1 MTASSSVDA
10 AQIWRGG
17 RAATR
22 ALRDRSLPGAGCA
35 ALAGSSS
42 GAVREVM
49 TGMNLPKII
58 LVATDFSECA
68 EQALDYAVAL
78 AGKLEAKIHLL
89 NVIVIP
95 AMAIPE
101 VGVAV
106 TSTLMD
112 STVRTQQAGLDKLVS
127 QRAPA
132 NIETMLRTGD
142 ARDVIIDEARE
153 LGADLIV
160 MGTHG
165 RRGVRRALIGSIAES
180 VVRTAPCPVLT
191 IRDHKA

>member
-1 MTASSSVDA
+1 MT
-10 AQIWRGG
+10 
-17 RAATR
+17 
-22 ALRDRSLPGAGCA
+22 
-35 ALAGSSS
+35 
-42 GAVREVM
+42 
-49 TGMNLPKII
+49 LPKKI
-58 LVATDFSECA
+58 LVATDFSACA
-68 EQALDYAVAL
+68 DQALDYAVAL
-78 AGKLEAKIHLL
+78 AGKLDAKLHLL

-106 TSTLMD
+106 TSTLIE
-112 STVRTQQAGLDKLVS
+112 STARTQQDEFDKRVARRASAG
-127 QRAPA
+127 
-132 NIETMLRTGD
+132 IEALLRTGD
-142 ARDVIIDEARE
+142 ARDVIVDVARE

-191 IRDHKA
+191 IREHKE

>member
-1 MTASSSVDA
+1 LA
-10 AQIWRGG
+10 A
-17 RAATR
+17 
-22 ALRDRSLPGAGCA
+22 AG
-35 ALAGSSS
+35 L
-42 GAVREVM
+42 GAVREVRIR
-49 TGMNLPKII
+49 MNLPKTI

-68 EQALDYAVAL
+68 EEALDYAAAL
-78 AGKLEAKIHLL
+78 AGAIGAKLHLL

-106 TSTLMD
+106 ASTLIE
-112 STVRTQQAGLDKLVS
+112 STVQARQAELDKVAS
-127 QRAPA
+127 RRTSA

-142 ARDVIIDEARE
+142 ARDVIIDVARE
-153 LGADLIV
+153 IGAELIV

-180 VVRTAPCPVLT
+180 VVRTASCPVLT
-191 IRDHKA
+191 IRERKE

>member
-1 MTASSSVDA
+1 MA
-10 AQIWRGG
+10 
-17 RAATR
+17 
-22 ALRDRSLPGAGCA
+22 
-35 ALAGSSS
+35 
-42 GAVREVM
+42 
-49 TGMNLPKII
+49 GMNLPKII

-78 AGKLEAKIHLL
+78 AAKLDAKIHLL

-95 AMAIPE
+95 TLAIPE

-106 TSTLMD
+106 TSTVIE
-112 STVRTQQAGLDKLVS
+112 STVQTHHAKLEKLVGRRPS
-127 QRAPA
+127 VS
-132 NIETMLRTGD
+132 IETVLRTGD
-142 ARDVIIDEARE
+142 ARDLIVDVASEV
-153 LGADLIV
+153 GADLIV

-191 IRDHKA
+191 IREHKA

>member
-1 MTASSSVDA
+1 LA
-10 AQIWRGG
+10 AAR
-17 RAATR
+17 
-22 ALRDRSLPGAGCA
+22 
-35 ALAGSSS
+35 S
-42 GAVREVM
+42 GAVREI
-49 TGMNLPKII
+49 TASMNLPKTL

-78 AGKLEAKIHLL
+78 AGKLDAKIHLL
-89 NVIVIP
+89 NVIGIP
-95 AMAIPE
+95 SMGIPE

-106 TSTLMD
+106 TNTLIE
-112 STVRTQQAGLDKLVS
+112 STVRTHHTELDKLAAR
-127 QRAPA
+127 RASA
-132 NIETMLRTGD
+132 NIEVVLRTGD
-142 ARDVIIDEARE
+142 ARDVIVDLARE

-191 IRDHKA
+191 IRAHKD

>member
-1 MTASSSVDA
+1 MT
-10 AQIWRGG
+10 
-17 RAATR
+17 
-22 ALRDRSLPGAGCA
+22 
-35 ALAGSSS
+35 
-42 GAVREVM
+42 
-49 TGMNLPKII
+49 LPKII
-58 LVATDFSECA
+58 LVATDLSECA

-106 TSTLMD
+106 ASTLIE
-112 STVRTQQAGLDKLVS
+112 STVRAQQTELDK
-127 QRAPA
+127 RASGYPA
-132 NIETMLRTGD
+132 GTLETVLRTGD
-142 ARDVIIDEARE
+142 ARDVILDVARE
-153 LGADLIV
+153 IGADLIA

-191 IRDHKA
+191 IRHKA